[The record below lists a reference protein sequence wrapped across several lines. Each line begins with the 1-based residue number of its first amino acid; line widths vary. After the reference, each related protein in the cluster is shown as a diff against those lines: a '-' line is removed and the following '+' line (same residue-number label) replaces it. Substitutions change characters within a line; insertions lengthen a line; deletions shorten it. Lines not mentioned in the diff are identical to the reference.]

1 MGLDSP
7 VRPPPLMTSIT
18 GFRSR
23 TLMSFLTRRQ
33 RERITSMFGIMVF
46 IPKWTWQ
53 ANSSRIRISEI
64 AGRLDIGRRSHP
76 GKGEARTF
84 MKSGS
89 PPLNA
94 FHGEN
99 TFDKDGAPA
108 ARSRPFDRRRA
119 IERWT
124 RGQIT
129 QSGRDH
135 SPAKTAA

>member
-1 MGLDSP
+1 HVLVVSTVPVRLVMGLDSP
-7 VRPPPLMTSIT
+7 VRPPPPLTSFT

-64 AGRLDIGRRSHP
+64 AGRLDIGRRFHP
-76 GKGEARTF
+76 GKGEGRTF

-94 FHGEN
+94 FHGEI
-99 TFDKDGAPA
+99 TFDKDGAP
-108 ARSRPFDRRRA
+108 
-119 IERWT
+119 
-124 RGQIT
+124 
-129 QSGRDH
+129 
-135 SPAKTAA
+135 